1 MSNHLIGPDI
11 LLWRKRYNEALSQQ
25 GIPCKYQFP
34 NLAKS
39 NEQGEPEIDS
49 YSEPID
55 THIFFDGNP
64 KVKTF
69 KRYGWVVDNNSDL
82 PFLLHCSWD
91 LPKVQKD
98 SIFSLSGLYSELTE
112 RKFRVTE
119 ITYDM
124 VAADHLICQVVPIA
138 NGQPIV
144 GRTRKEIEKTFNS
157 SNHFL
162 KVNSDYRGDTVEG
175 KYRKGDK

>member
-1 MSNHLIGPDI
+1 MSVHLIGPDI
-11 LLWRKRYNEALSQQ
+11 KLMRKRYDEALSMQ
-25 GIPCKYQFP
+25 GIPCTYQFP
-34 NLAKS
+34 NLAKA

-49 YSEPID
+49 YSEPMD
-55 THIFFDGNP
+55 AYIFFDGNP

-69 KRYGWVVDNNSDL
+69 KRYGWVVDNDKDL
-82 PFLLHCSWD
+82 PFLIRCSWN

-98 SIFSLSGLYSELTE
+98 SIFTFSGLYSELTE

-119 ITYDM
+119 ISYDLQ
-124 VAADHLICQVVPIA
+124 APDHLVCQVVPIA

-144 GRTRKEIEKTFNS
+144 GRTRKEIAETFNS

-162 KVNSDYRGDTVEG
+162 KKDTDYRGDTISG
-175 KYRKGDK
+175 TYHKGDK

>member
-11 LLWRKRYNEALSQQ
+11 LLMRKRYNEALSMQ
-25 GIPCKYQFP
+25 GVPAKYQFP
-34 NLAKS
+34 NIAQT
-39 NEQGEPEIDS
+39 NEQGESEIDS
-49 YSEPID
+49 YSEPMD
-55 THIFFDGNP
+55 TFIFFDGNP

-69 KRYGWVVDNNSDL
+69 KRYGWVVDNDTNL

-138 NGQPIV
+138 NGQPIT
-144 GRTRKEIEKTFNS
+144 GRTRKETEQTFNKS
-157 SNHFL
+157 SHFL
-162 KVNSDYRGDTVEG
+162 KDATDYRGNDYKGT
-175 KYRKGDK
+175 YHPGDK